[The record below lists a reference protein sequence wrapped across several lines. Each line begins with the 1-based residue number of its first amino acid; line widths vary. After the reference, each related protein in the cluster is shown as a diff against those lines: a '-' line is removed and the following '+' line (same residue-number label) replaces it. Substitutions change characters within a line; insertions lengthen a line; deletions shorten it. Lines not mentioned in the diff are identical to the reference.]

1 MTTRSIGRKLIFALA
16 LGVFAACMAPGITDS
31 DTRGASALRDQS
43 DLTDLVECPTS
54 EGSSSTALVTPL
66 GGLVSVGGTSVSI
79 PAGALL
85 APTTVT
91 VTVPAS
97 QLMEIDV
104 SVEGL
109 DHFIF
114 ELPVT
119 ITLSYA
125 RCNRSDIDHAP
136 LTVWYIDSATKEP
149 LESMGGVD
157 DKLLRTVT
165 FTTGHLSGYALAD

>member
-1 MTTRSIGRKLIFALA
+1 MTTPSVSRKILFALT
-16 LGVFAACMAPGITDS
+16 LGVLAACVASGITEP
-31 DTRGASALRDQS
+31 TTPGASALRDQGVAN
-43 DLTDLVECPTS
+43 LIECPTS
-54 EGSSSTALVTPL
+54 ESASNSALVTPL

-97 QLMEIDV
+97 QYMKVDV

-109 DHFIF
+109 EHFIF

-119 ITLSYA
+119 ITLSYD
-125 RCNRSDIDHAP
+125 RCNRSNIDHAP
-136 LTVWYIDSATKEP
+136 LVAWYVDSEDAP
-149 LESMGGVD
+149 LELMGGVD
-157 DKLLRTVT
+157 NKLTRTVT